1 MPIALLGV
9 LLGEARASVE
19 IENGFTI
26 GPVLNWSVGG
36 AKVEFSYG
44 INLAYWDFRSGTP
57 WSINL
62 GLETSRD
69 VGRLFYSELQT
80 GAILF
85 GTSAGVVYSQT
96 EGFGVQGS
104 VWGNV
109 FLGAQLRYRYLDGSR
124 FVPGTYFAIPA
135 VGTTGTLN

>member
-26 GPVLNWSVGG
+26 GPVLNWSFGG
-36 AKVEFSYG
+36 AQVGFSYG
-44 INLAYWDFRSGTP
+44 LNAAYWDFRSGTP

-62 GLETSRD
+62 GMETSRD
-69 VGRLFYSELQT
+69 DGRLFYSELQT
-80 GAILF
+80 GAVLF
-85 GTSAGVVYSQT
+85 GTSAGVVYSQAK
-96 EGFGVQGS
+96 GFGVQGS

-109 FLGAQLRYRYLDGSR
+109 IAGAQLRYRYLDGSR
-124 FVPGTYFAIPA
+124 FVPGLYLVIPA
-135 VGTTGTLN
+135 VSTSGTMN